1 MPKLV
6 PIALALLAA
15 TSLTACGRD
24 IISSTEAGVGRLVNR
39 TACPAVATP
48 VHTNDITLFNPPASR
63 DASAI
68 DVTATITN
76 LRGHCA
82 DTAGDAIQSTASFEV
97 RALRANTSGARDVT
111 IPYFATVMRGEGRIV
126 SKEIS
131 RVGLRFEDGQ
141 ARASTTGSATVSINR
156 AAATIPADV
165 QEQLTRRREPGD
177 PDAAI
182 DPMADPAVR
191 TAIANATFELLIGF
205 QLTPDQLQ
213 YNATR

>member
-1 MPKLV
+1 MHSFAKAGLGLV
-6 PIALALLAA
+6 AILTLSSCGQDVLSA
-15 TSLTACGRD
+15 TEQGIGQL
-24 IISSTEAGVGRLVNR
+24 INR

-68 DVTATITN
+68 DVTASITN
-76 LRGHCA
+76 IRGSCSDA
-82 DTAGDAIQSTASFEV
+82 GANIQTAASFEV
-97 RALRANTSGARDVT
+97 NALRSNPSGAREVI
-111 IPYFATVMRGEGRIV
+111 IPYFATVMRGEGQIV

-131 RVGLRFEDGQ
+131 RIGLRFEDGEY
-141 ARASTTGSATVSINR
+141 RASSAGGATVSIPR
-156 AAATIPADV
+156 SEATIPPAIE
-165 QEQLTRRREPGD
+165 EQLTRRRRPGD

-191 TAIANATFELLIGF
+191 TAVANATFELLIGF